1 MVKSG
6 SRAFLLGKNLHLP
19 GNVSSGKRP
28 HMKRKRASKKSP
40 KLSRDAQA
48 NLGAI
53 ITLQQFLATTGTLT
67 PAQRTTLVDQAE
79 LMLETL
85 YVHLPLKR
93 SMHAIDPLQRLKLLR
108 FRLGSMSERQFH
120 DEMIDIFVKLRDLHT
135 NYILPNPY
143 ASKTAFLPFLLEEFF
158 EGNTRRYLV
167 SKMLVGFTHPTFK
180 PGVVVTSWSGV
191 PIERAVELN
200 ADRQAG
206 SNPDARRAR
215 GLESLTIRTMAMS
228 SPPDEHRVLVGY
240 RDGATD
246 RELRIDW
253 QVFEPDP
260 APPGGGGNASKSAAL
275 KRMAGY
281 GVDLRTELARR
292 AKKALFNAKAMATER
307 QAARRSKGGPSVNLA
322 DTSTMPDVFAFRS
335 VNGAGGPYGYI
346 RIWTFMVNDD
356 DAFVNEFVRMAN
368 LLPKNGLIIDVRGN
382 GGGNILCAE
391 RLLQVLTAGAV
402 EPSLLSFVNS
412 QLTQQ
417 ICKDND
423 FVNEWAPSIE
433 QAVETGEVY
442 SQGFSILPLADYN
455 NVGQRYQGPVLLIT
469 DPLCYS
475 ATDIFSAGFQD
486 NQIGPILSAG
496 GRTGAGGANVWT
508 HELLRQV
515 LPGAD
520 GPFTALPQGA
530 SFRVAI
536 RRVIRAGTHRGVPL
550 EDLGVSPDELH
561 DMTKNDLLNDNADL
575 IAKAAQM
582 LSTLPRVSLA
592 ASVGPVTAGKRTVS
606 VTTAGLDRIDVTVDG
621 RPRATIDVAN
631 GTSTVDIPNPGGGH
645 DVAARGFKSGALR
658 AVAHVAI

>member
-1 MVKSG
+1 
-6 SRAFLLGKNLHLP
+6 
-19 GNVSSGKRP
+19 
-28 HMKRKRASKKSP
+28 MKRKRASKKADNKP
-40 KLSRDAQA
+40 AKLSRETRDAQS
-48 NLGAI
+48 NLGATT
-53 ITLQQFLATTGTLT
+53 TLQQFLATTGTLT
-67 PAQRTTLVDQAE
+67 PAERTTLVDQAE
-79 LMLETL
+79 LMLDNL

-108 FRLGSMSERQFH
+108 FRVASMSERQFH

-135 NYILPNPY
+135 NYILPSPY

-158 EGNTRRYLV
+158 EGTTRRYLV
-167 SKMLVGFTHPTFK
+167 SKMLAGFTHPTFK

-191 PIERAVELN
+191 PIDRAVELN

-215 GLESLTIRTMAMS
+215 GLESLTVRTMAMS
-228 SPPDEHRVLVGY
+228 APPDEQWVLVGY

-253 QVFEPDP
+253 NVFEPDP
-260 APPGGGGNASKSAAL
+260 APPGGGGGGGNASKSKTAVL

-292 AKKALFNAKAMATER
+292 AKKALFNSKAMATER
-307 QAARRSKGGPSVNLA
+307 QAARRSKGGPAVNLA

-335 VNGAGGPYGYI
+335 VNGPGGPYGYI
-346 RIWTFMVNDD
+346 RIWTFMVNED
-356 DAFVNEFVRMAN
+356 DAFVNEFVRIAS

-391 RLLQVLTAGAV
+391 RLLQVLTPGAV

-412 QLTQQ
+412 QLTQR

-442 SQGFSILPLADYN
+442 SQGFSILALADYN

-496 GRTGAGGANVWT
+496 GRTGAGGANVWG
-508 HELLRQV
+508 HDLLRQL
-515 LPGAD
+515 LPGAG
-520 GPFTALPQGA
+520 GPFIELPKDA

-536 RRVIRAGTHRGVPL
+536 RRVIRAGTHRGLPL
-550 EDLGVSPDELH
+550 EDLGVSPDALH
-561 DMTKNDLLNDNADL
+561 NMTKNDLLNDNADL
-575 IAKAAQM
+575 VAQAAQM
-582 LSTLPRVSLA
+582 LSTLPRRSLT
-592 ASVGPVTAGKRTVS
+592 ASVGPVSAGKRTIT
-606 VTTAGLDRIDVTVDG
+606 VTTAGIDRVDVAVDG
-621 RPRATIDVAN
+621 RPRATIDVSN
-631 GTSTVDIPNPGGGH
+631 GTSTVDIPNPGSGSH
-645 DVAARGFKSGALR
+645 DIAARGFKSGELR